1 MNHSHLADL
10 CHFCLVDVSVLV
22 HIKQRE
28 GPLQFSGGLA
38 SGGHVQCNDVLL
50 EVQSA
55 IVVGVKGAK
64 HMSCVALGVAL
75 REEAGVDLLKLLW
88 SDASCRALLLE
99 VLVPLA
105 YLVFSEFG
113 AELEVLQDLF

>member
-1 MNHSHLADL
+1 MNCSHLADL
-10 CHFCLVDVSVLV
+10 CHFCLVNVSVLV

-28 GPLQFSGGLA
+28 GPLQFPGGLA
-38 SGGHVQCNDVLL
+38 SGGHVQCNDVFL

-55 IVVGVKGAK
+55 IVIGVKGAK
-64 HMSCVALGVAL
+64 HMSCVALGVTF

-88 SDASCRALLLE
+88 SNASCRALLLK

-105 YLVFSEFG
+105 DLIFSKFC
-113 AELEVLQDLF
+113 AELEVLQDLL